1 MSDCHDKI
9 KLKCGTKNFAPCV
22 EYQSYVSPK
31 TKLTQTTCLSL
42 EDTTKDLYELI
53 DEIKTE
59 IDLSLI
65 TATCGTLPTL
75 KNVKTLIQYLINR
88 DCAQQVQIDALIAQN
103 LTQASQILDLQANVC
118 P

>member
-22 EYQSYVSPK
+22 KYQNYVSPK

-53 DEIKTE
+53 DEIKAE
-59 IDLSLI
+59 LDLSGITSTCLI
-65 TATCGTLPTL
+65 LPTI
-75 KNVKTLIQYLINR
+75 KNVKTFMQQLYDEI
-88 DCAQQVQIDALIAQN
+88 CAVKAVN
-103 LTQASQILDLQANVC
+103 VTQASQIATLQTQMIAQQEQLC